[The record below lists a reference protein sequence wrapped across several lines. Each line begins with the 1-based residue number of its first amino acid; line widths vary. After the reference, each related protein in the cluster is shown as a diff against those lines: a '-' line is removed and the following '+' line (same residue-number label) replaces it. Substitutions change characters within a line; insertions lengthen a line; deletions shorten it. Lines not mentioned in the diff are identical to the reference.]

1 MSTPN
6 EEGVSV
12 RETRTKTQRTRV
24 SGLDP
29 TRRDE
34 SQDAASDAAMPDGN
48 VIAKLAA
55 LSPLQYERLRKQ
67 KASELGCRGTVLDK
81 LVQQKRAKVAARALQ
96 GHEVQLTE
104 IEPWSE
110 PVDGA
115 KVLDAIA
122 ETFMRYIVLPPGAA
136 NVAALWCAHT
146 HCFELFLC
154 SPRLNVSSP
163 EKQCGKSTLLD
174 VIALFAPKPVET
186 ENLSTAVLFRLID
199 AEKPVILADEYDSW
213 ITSNEELRGI
223 LNAGH
228 RQGAM
233 VYRCEGENNEV
244 RGFKAYAPVVLSGI
258 GALPGTLHDRSIVI
272 RLERAKRGEL
282 KERFDSRRTN
292 REQELCRKLS
302 RWSQDNRHTFESR
315 DPKMPDGAFN
325 RLADNWRPLFAIAE
339 IAGGDWPKRVAEA
352 FARLTSSDD
361 LDAQGLGTVLLA
373 DIAEI
378 FQKEGTD
385 RLPSFELSEMLAA
398 IEGRPWAEWGKQRKG
413 ISPNQLAI
421 QLRRFGV
428 FPKGIRV
435 GDETPRGYD
444 LAGFKE
450 AFERYLPAPSLS
462 ECNSATTLRKTL
474 VSEVQHPDGMLHPEN
489 ASYTRECCGVA
500 PCTGEALDLDTI
512 NHELAAAAGLLKD
525 RQPDEE
531 GEL

>member
-1 MSTPN
+1 MSTPD
-6 EEGVSV
+6 EEGAPV
-12 RETRTKTQRTRV
+12 RETRTKTQGARV
-24 SGLDP
+24 SGLKH
-29 TRRDE
+29 TRRDKT
-34 SQDAASDAAMPDGN
+34 QDAASDAAMPDGN
-48 VIAKLAA
+48 VIDKLAA

-67 KASELGCRGTVLDK
+67 KASELGCRESVVDK
-81 LVQQKRAKVAARALQ
+81 LVQQKRPKIAARALQ

-122 ETFMRYIVLPPGAA
+122 ETFTRYIVLPPGAA
-136 NVAALWCAHT
+136 DVAALWCAHT

-174 VIALFAPKPVET
+174 VIALFVPKPVET

-282 KERFDSRRTN
+282 KERST
-292 REQELCRKLS
+292 
-302 RWSQDNRHTFESR
+302 R
-315 DPKMPDGAFN
+315 D
-325 RLADNWRPLFAIAE
+325 
-339 IAGGDWPKRVAEA
+339 
-352 FARLTSSDD
+352 ARI
-361 LDAQGLGTVLLA
+361 VN
-373 DIAEI
+373 
-378 FQKEGTD
+378 K
-385 RLPSFELSEMLAA
+385 SF
-398 IEGRPWAEWGKQRKG
+398 
-413 ISPNQLAI
+413 
-421 QLRRFGV
+421 V
-428 FPKGIRV
+428 
-435 GDETPRGYD
+435 
-444 LAGFKE
+444 
-450 AFERYLPAPSLS
+450 
-462 ECNSATTLRKTL
+462 
-474 VSEVQHPDGMLHPEN
+474 EN
-489 ASYTRECCGVA
+489 
-500 PCTGEALDLDTI
+500 
-512 NHELAAAAGLLKD
+512 
-525 RQPDEE
+525 
-531 GEL
+531 